1 MAFGFGFNKAK
12 VLNSAE
18 KHVQQGKIQNAIN
31 DYEKVLQHDPKD
43 LAILNTLG
51 DLYARVGNPDRAA
64 SYFKKV
70 GESYAAEGFTVK
82 AIALYKKIT
91 KINPSGVEEIR
102 RLAELYTQ
110 QNLLSDARQQYL
122 LVAEHYTK
130 TNHLDSAIAI
140 FQKMLEFDPEN
151 VAMQTRL
158 ADLYVR
164 MGKKDDAQ
172 EIFFRSAQ
180 ALQNRGSGEGAD
192 EALTRVLTLS
202 PGNPHALLMRA
213 QIAVEAGNHAA
224 AVRHLESIPNIDS
237 SHEGLACLL
246 RARLAMAQP
255 EEAEP
260 LARKL
265 LVVHD
270 DLSGLNQFADWL
282 TARGQFEAALRIYA
296 EHSDRLLAS
305 NPERLLIALRTF
317 TERVKENATAL
328 ELVLGLLQKAGE
340 QSQITEV
347 IELLAHALVQKG
359 DLVRARDYYRD
370 LSILEPQNPVHE
382 QNYRQMVAR
391 LGEDSMARSFSAQE
405 GGRAFMAD
413 ELETFGPSLEQ
424 SLEPQVNDALEAAL
438 TESELLDSYSLHP
451 NAIAKL
457 ESVLAQAPRSA
468 RLHQR
473 LATVYAHSERFED
486 AARSCDVLSEL
497 YQDSG
502 HAAQAKEYTKLAVR
516 YRQQAAE
523 YAQTKDPIPVESPA
537 VQSQAVQW
545 DAVHSDGTS
554 GAEAPAPFEVPQP
567 YLQPESAAP
576 QQPMSEFAILS
587 GPHEF
592 ADENSISVTGDSTE
606 ADAASEFTVNVES
619 DAGVP
624 AAGEPLPL
632 ELPAQPSAKSDESTN
647 SASLAAMAESL
658 AADAVQADVVELDIS
673 DEWQPAFQASADVPS
688 SNLGA
693 GNDGGLDVIVETDEP
708 ANSPT
713 AEMLEEIRFYIGQQM
728 WDEAAAVIR
737 KCAGLAPE
745 LGELTGLQRQIE
757 EALRSAQAS
766 SARDS
771 ESVLADPAIESGGRE
786 GLSGAGLAEQA
797 VLPQPE
803 MPPAMVSPA
812 SSGNELDNLVA
823 GLEDAI
829 PLDLAPVA
837 TKQQWSAPPVAAAA
851 DVMSSPV
858 ADASPQTEELD
869 LPDAVPVPKNELS
882 ELFEEFKQ
890 EAEQAASDN
899 EDPESHYSL
908 GVAFREMGLL
918 DEAIG
923 ELQKVA
929 RNVEMRRPF
938 RDTLQVYTLLGQ
950 CFLEKGV
957 PEAAVRWYEKAL
969 TSASDG
975 EARVAVHYE
984 LGSAYEAAGSR
995 PAALQHFME
1004 VYGANIDYRDVA
1016 ERIRVLKS

>member
-51 DLYARVGNPDRAA
+51 DLYARMGNPDRAA

-70 GESYAAEGFTVK
+70 GESYATEGFTVK

-91 KINPSGVEEIR
+91 KINPSGVDEIR

-164 MGKKDDAQ
+164 MGKKDEAQ

-180 ALQNRGSGEGAD
+180 SLQKRGSAEGAD

-237 SHEGLACLL
+237 SCEGLACLL
-246 RARLAMAQP
+246 RARLALAQP

-305 NPERLLIALRTF
+305 NPERLLTALRTF

-328 ELVLGLLQKAGE
+328 ELVLGLLQRAGE

-347 IELLAHALVQKG
+347 IELLAHALVQRG
-359 DLVRARDYYRD
+359 DLARARDYYRD

-413 ELETFGPSLEQ
+413 ELETSAPSLEQ
-424 SLEPQVNDALEAAL
+424 PLEPHVSDALEAAL

-457 ESVLAQAPRSA
+457 ESVLAEAPRSA

-473 LATVYAHSERFED
+473 LATVYAHSERYED
-486 AARSCDVLSEL
+486 AARSCDILTEL
-497 YQDSG
+497 YHDNG
-502 HAAQAKEYTKLAVR
+502 HDAQAKEYTNLALR
-516 YRQQAAE
+516 YRQQVAQRAQAKSATAE
-523 YAQTKDPIPVESPA
+523 E
-537 VQSQAVQW
+537 QAVEPSATEASAQ
-545 DAVHSDGTS
+545 
-554 GAEAPAPFEVPQP
+554 AEVAQPDFQADPAPSALPSAE
-567 YLQPESAAP
+567 LATESE
-576 QQPMSEFAILS
+576 S
-587 GPHEF
+587 HEF
-592 ADENSISVTGDSTE
+592 ADAESTLAAENPTGGEEHAEFAVE
-606 ADAASEFTVNVES
+606 AGSDAA
-619 DAGVP
+619 
-624 AAGEPLPL
+624 AA
-632 ELPAQPSAKSDESTN
+632 SA
-647 SASLAAMAESL
+647 AAAAAEAL
-658 AADAVQADVVELDIS
+658 AADEVELDIS
-673 DEWQPAFQASADVPS
+673 DEWEPAFQASVAAPGHSPETADTS
-688 SNLGA
+688 
-693 GNDGGLDVIVETDEP
+693 DLDVVVEDEP
-708 ANSPT
+708 ASSPT
-713 AEMLEEIRFYIGQQM
+713 AELLEEIRFYIGQQM

-737 KCAGLAPE
+737 KCASLAPE
-745 LGELTGLQRQIE
+745 LRELTELQQQIE
-757 EALRSAQAS
+757 GALRSSEAPGTGCPD
-766 SARDS
+766 SA
-771 ESVLADPAIESGGRE
+771 
-786 GLSGAGLAEQA
+786 LAESA
-797 VLPQPE
+797 VETEDVEVLDEAASAEAPVLPPLK
-803 MPPAMVSPA
+803 MPPAMASPVEA
-812 SSGNELDNLVA
+812 GSALDSLVA

-829 PLDLAPVA
+829 PFDLASPA
-837 TKQQWSAPPVAAAA
+837 AEQPWSASPAPAAEVQSDPV
-851 DVMSSPV
+851 V
-858 ADASPQTEELD
+858 DAGAEPEELD
-869 LPDAVPVPKNELS
+869 LPDAIPVPGNELS
-882 ELFEEFKQ
+882 QLFEEFKE
-890 EAEQAASDN
+890 EAEQGASDN

-929 RNVEMRRPF
+929 RNIEMRRPF

-984 LGSAYEAAGSR
+984 LGSAHEAAGSR